1 LLRGNNAFADKYTAE
16 QKAQFQGYMQK
27 KLSMV
32 QLEKPDMPFLTERF
46 LTMYANVVFNH
57 EEAIKK

>member
-1 LLRGNNAFADKYTAE
+1 
-16 QKAQFQGYMQK
+16 MQK

-46 LTMYANVVFNH
+46 LTMYANVVFNQ